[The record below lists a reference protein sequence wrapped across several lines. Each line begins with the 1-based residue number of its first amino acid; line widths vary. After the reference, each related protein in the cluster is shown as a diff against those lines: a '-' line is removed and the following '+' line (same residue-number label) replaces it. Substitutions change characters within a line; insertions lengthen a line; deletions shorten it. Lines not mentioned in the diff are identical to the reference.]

1 MKILE
6 KIRKAGL
13 VLSVL
18 MNNRLKGNLAVCE
31 LSSSCR
37 LQKGVT
43 VSFGKK
49 GELKLRDNVKVKTG
63 AVFECLGMIDIG
75 AGSVVGV
82 YNWFQGGG
90 SITFGRNVIVGSH
103 CNFIASTHS
112 FNEKYTDFKKQPLV
126 KGDIE
131 IGDNVWIGSHV
142 TILNNVKIGDNVIIG
157 AHSLVNAD
165 IESNSIAVGTPA
177 RVMKKVWE

>member
-1 MKILE
+1 MKIVE
-6 KIRKAGL
+6 KIRKARL

-18 MNNRLKGNLAVCE
+18 INNRLKGKSSVCQ

-37 LQKGVT
+37 LQQGVM

-49 GELKLRDNVKVKTG
+49 GGLRIRENVKVKTG

-75 AGSVVGV
+75 AGSVIGV

-90 SITFGRNVIVGSH
+90 RITFGRNVIVGSH

-112 FNEKYTDFKKQPLV
+112 FNEKGTDFKQQPLV

-142 TILNNVKIGDNVIIG
+142 TVLDNVKIGDNVIIG

-165 IESNSIAVGTPA
+165 IESNSIVVGTPA